1 MPISP
6 SIPPQASPA
15 AAQRRP
21 TAGLGRNPAALVWI
35 ALLAA
40 FGWRVAWDATHQ
52 IVSDE
57 AVYWT
62 WSRHPAAGYLDHPP
76 MVAYLIGLSSKLLGN
91 TPLGVRFFAAA
102 LACGSVGVLVV
113 LATRLLRDP
122 RQAAWCGWLLM
133 LSPLVVVLG
142 SIITPD
148 TPAIFFS
155 CCALA
160 CAIAAV
166 DAPEGEGFAPR
177 ARWRVPVLWLA
188 FGGFVGLA
196 LLTKY
201 TAVLLP
207 ASVAGALLTGRAG
220 RIHLRR
226 PWIYLSAVVAL
237 LIFAPVIYWNWR
249 HGWVSFRFQLS
260 HGLGEHAAG
269 EDGEPVRHGWRLVT
283 ALGQLG
289 EYVGG
294 QAAVWNP
301 VLMVLGVL
309 AVAGLVRRY
318 ATLPASRQV
327 LLWCSAVPLVFFGA
341 ASLKSKGEMNWPAFA
356 YFPLAL
362 LTVEYV
368 FGHGGGRPEQAL
380 GRRKWLGTG
389 LWVAAI
395 GSVVISMPLLLIRV
409 GVRLSKFDE
418 LCGWPG
424 FARQLEQKRAGLPV
438 VCNMQRDA
446 GQVAFHL
453 PGQPDVRAV
462 GVGSRPT
469 AFDYMDD
476 RLDPRSMPRLV
487 FVGKHADEFCEA
499 YGFAPVRR
507 DSIKVPLQTG
517 RQRARQ
523 VTVLERLPK
532 ESAVRGGGGGG

>member
-1 MPISP
+1 MSFPDSTLTSP
-6 SIPPQASPA
+6 PSVIVRAPVPA
-15 AAQRRP
+15 RVH
-21 TAGLGRNPAALVWI
+21 TLALVWI
-35 ALLAA
+35 ALLAV
-40 FGWRVAWDATHQ
+40 FGWRIAWDATHQ

-76 MVAYLIGLSSKLLGN
+76 MVAYLIGLSTKLLGS

-102 LACGSVGVLVV
+102 LACGSVGIIIA
-113 LATRLLRDP
+113 LAARLLRDP
-122 RQAAWCGWLLM
+122 RQAAWCGGLLM

-160 CAIAAV
+160 CAVAAV
-166 DAPEGEGFAPR
+166 DSPDAHGLAPR
-177 ARWRVPVLWLA
+177 PRGQAPLLWLA

-207 ASVAGALLTGRAG
+207 ASVVGALLTSRTGRD
-220 RIHLRR
+220 HLRR
-226 PWIYLSAVVAL
+226 PWIYLSAVIAL
-237 LIFAPVIYWNWR
+237 LIFAPVLYWNWR

-260 HGLGEHAAG
+260 HGLGEHPDADAA
-269 EDGEPVRHGWRLVT
+269 EPVHGTGRLVT
-283 ALGQLG
+283 SLAQLG

-301 VLMVLGVL
+301 VLMVLGVV

-327 LLWCSAVPLVFFGA
+327 LLWCAAVPLLFFGA

-356 YFPLAL
+356 YFPLTL

-368 FGHGGGRPEQAL
+368 FAGPAAAQAVW
-380 GRRKWLGTG
+380 RRKWLGTG

-395 GSVVISMPLLLIRV
+395 GAVVISMPSLLVRA

-418 LCGWPG
+418 LSGWPA
-424 FARQLEQKRAGLPV
+424 FARQLEVKRAGLPV

-453 PGQPDVRAV
+453 PGQPDVRAIS
-462 GVGSRPT
+462 VGSRPT

-487 FVGKHADEFCEA
+487 FMGGHVEAFCAD
-499 YGFAPVRR
+499 YGFAPVRK
-507 DSIKVPLQTG
+507 DSVKVPLESG

-523 VTVLERLPK
+523 IVILERLPK
-532 ESAVRGGGGGG
+532 ESAVPAHR